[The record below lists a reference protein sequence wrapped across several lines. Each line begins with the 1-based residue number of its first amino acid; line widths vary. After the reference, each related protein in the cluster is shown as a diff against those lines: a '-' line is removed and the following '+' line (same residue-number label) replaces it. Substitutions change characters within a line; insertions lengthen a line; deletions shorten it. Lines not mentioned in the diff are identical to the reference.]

1 MLHILLQHL
10 VCREVRLT
18 ATTSRS
24 KSLDE
29 AVRLLDLA
37 LGILNTSVR
46 EHMSDGAAS
55 PWIVISYYYD
65 FLLKKK
71 RCFYPNIYIYKNI
84 YKYIYI
90 YKKINRNL
98 SISFNNTAQSK

>member
-71 RCFYPNIYIYKNI
+71 GVFTLIYIFIKNI
-84 YKYIYI
+84 
-90 YKKINRNL
+90 
-98 SISFNNTAQSK
+98 